1 MQDYIVLSISLCI
14 LLGKIMVGAGMTR
27 SVIQAVQR
35 EGNGAVFTDTIPP
48 YWR

>member
-1 MQDYIVLSISLCI
+1 MCSIPLDI
-14 LLGKIMVGAGMTR
+14 LLGKIMVDAGMTH

-35 EGNGAVFTDTIPP
+35 EGNGAVLTDTIPP